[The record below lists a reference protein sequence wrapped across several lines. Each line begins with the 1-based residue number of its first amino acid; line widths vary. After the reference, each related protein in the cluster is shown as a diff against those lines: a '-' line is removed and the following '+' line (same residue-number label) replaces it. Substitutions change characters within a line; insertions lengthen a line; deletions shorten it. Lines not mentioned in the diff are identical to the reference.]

1 MSFIEKYLLKSIIGF
16 GLKNRILFLGQIA
29 QPYLQP
35 PRLLTTPPKTFGEN
49 KRYNYSVWS
58 MKAVFSAQGNSYVLA

>member
-1 MSFIEKYLLKSIIGF
+1 MYIFVIYRKISIKIDDQVWFEKNL
-16 GLKNRILFLGQIA
+16 ILFLGQIA

-49 KRYNYSVWS
+49 KRYNYSV
-58 MKAVFSAQGNSYVLA
+58 

>member
-16 GLKNRILFLGQIA
+16 GLKNLILFLGQIA

-49 KRYNYSVWS
+49 KRYNYSV
-58 MKAVFSAQGNSYVLA
+58 